1 MDRRLTE
8 WRDRSIVDIDPDSVA
23 SVEIQVGSSRYALQR
38 GDDGWTVG
46 GQPADSAAIQTMM
59 RQYRAITGID
69 FPEPEQRDSIDF
81 DSPDRR
87 ALLRDAA
94 GATLAE
100 LVFDSM
106 ATGYWTRLVGDT
118 TVMRVDA
125 NRVNRLTPADST
137 LRVEN

>member
-1 MDRRLTE
+1 MPEIDRYLDKMYHLRITL
-8 WRDRSIVDIDPDSVA
+8 PAVA
-23 SVEIQVGSSRYALQR
+23 PVELRQLCEMHLNQKVRVG
-38 GDDGWTVG
+38 
-46 GQPADSAAIQTMM
+46 
-59 RQYRAITGID
+59 
-69 FPEPEQRDSIDF
+69 
-81 DSPDRR
+81 RR
-87 ALLRDAA
+87 RPPLRDAA